1 MMKVLVLGASGFIG
15 RQVCHALTV
24 DSRVTKVIPAGR
36 GHHDLA
42 NDPAQRL
49 AGLLADVRPD
59 AIVNCAGRLAGTDA
73 ELVAAN
79 TLGVAKLIENA
90 GHRRLVTLG
99 SAAEYGIV
107 EPGRPV
113 RETDYARPVSTYGIT
128 RLAATRLVDLAVA
141 EGRLDG
147 VVLRVFN
154 PIGPG
159 LPAENVAGQAVR
171 KLRQALAD
179 HSGRIRL
186 GPLGAYRDFV
196 DVRDVAAAVV
206 AAVFGPRPGI
216 YNVGSGRAVPTRELV
231 RLLCDAAGFK
241 GQVEEADPPSIR
253 SRGVDWIAADL
264 SQATESLQWKPT
276 YDLTSSAY
284 ATWLDS

>member
-1 MMKVLVLGASGFIG
+1 VKVLVFGASGFIG
-15 RQVCHALTV
+15 RHVCQALTA
-24 DSRVTKVIPAGR
+24 DSRVAQVIPAGR
-36 GHHDLA
+36 AHHDLA
-42 NDPAQRL
+42 DDPPQRL
-49 AGLLADVRPD
+49 ADLLTRARPD
-59 AIVNCAGRLAGTDA
+59 AVVNCAGRLAGTDA

-79 TLGVAKLIENA
+79 TLAVAKLVGTVA
-90 GHRRLVTLG
+90 GRRLVTLG
-99 SAAEYGIV
+99 SAAEYGVV

-159 LPAENVAGQAVR
+159 LPAENVAGQTVR
-171 KLRQALAD
+171 KLRRALGD

-206 AAVFGPRPGI
+206 AAVFGSRPGV

-231 RLLCDAAGFK
+231 RLLCDAAGFT
-241 GQVEEADPPSIR
+241 GAVEEADPPSVR
-253 SRGVDWIAADL
+253 SRGVDWIAADVTHT
-264 SQATESLQWKPT
+264 AECLQWNPT
-276 YDLTSSAY
+276 YDLTSSAR
-284 ATWLDS
+284 ATWLDSS

>member
-1 MMKVLVLGASGFIG
+1 MTRVLVFGAAGFIG
-15 RQVCHALTV
+15 KQVCHALTA
-24 DSRVTKVIPAGR
+24 DSRVAQVIPAGR
-36 GHHDLA
+36 AQHDLA
-42 NDPAQRL
+42 NDSAHRL
-49 AGLLADVRPD
+49 TDLLTEARPD
-59 AIVNCAGRLAGTDA
+59 VVVNCAGKLAGTDA

-79 TLGVAKLIENA
+79 TFSVAKLIGSVA
-90 GHRRLVTLG
+90 GRRLVTLG

-113 RETDYARPVSTYGIT
+113 RETDYARPVSSYGIT

-147 VVLRVFN
+147 LVLRVFN

-171 KLRQALAD
+171 KLRRALED

-206 AAVFGPRPGI
+206 AAVFGVRPGV
-216 YNVGSGRAVPTRELV
+216 YNVGSGRAVPTRELI
-231 RLLCDAAGFK
+231 RLLCDAAGFA
-241 GQVEEADPPSIR
+241 GTVEEADPPSVR

-264 SQATESLQWKPT
+264 SHTTTSLQWKPA
-276 YDLTSSAY
+276 YDLTASAY